1 MTVALKVHIALFLFI
16 AAIVAMAARLVQLE
30 VEEKDFLQDQGD
42 ARTIRM
48 QKINA
53 HRGMILDR
61 RGDPLAVSSPVV
73 SLWTNPAELP
83 SDEGRIRTL
92 ASGLGVTLDE
102 FESKMARATG
112 RNFVYLR
119 RRISPLEADL
129 ILSLGIPGVYGEKE
143 YHRFYPAGE
152 VAAHVVGFT
161 DIDDRGQ
168 EGIELSFDHWLKGE
182 PGKKKVLKNLYGEV
196 VKDLMPIAEAVPGR
210 ALQLSIDQRLQF
222 LAYRELKSAV
232 QQYEALS
239 GSMVLLDVHTGEIL
253 AMVNQP
259 SYNPNNRIQ
268 LDLGSVRNRAVT
280 DAFEPGSTVKPLTVA
295 IALQSGKPTD
305 FVVDT
310 HPGFMRVGNAVIR
323 DPRNRGELD
332 LGGIL
337 AHSSQVGISRLAL
350 MVNEYD
356 VWNLFQKLG
365 FGEVTGIGF
374 PGESSGFLPNRRRW
388 KDVERVT
395 FAYGYGLTVT
405 PLQLAQAYQTI
416 ASGGVKQSV
425 GLIKDPVLKSERVMT
440 EDIAVA
446 LQSML
451 HRVVTEGTGKKAAI
465 EAYEVAG
472 KTGTARKL
480 GERGY
485 DDQRH
490 IAFFA
495 GFAPLPSPRFVGVVV
510 INEPKTASV
519 GGGSI
524 AAPIFSRVMRSVL
537 RLNSVLPTFVQE
549 AV

>member
-1 MTVALKVHIALFLFI
+1 MTATLKVHIALFLFI
-16 AAIVAMAARLVQLE
+16 AAMVAMAARLVQLE
-30 VEEKDFLQDQGD
+30 VQEKDFLQDQGD

-83 SDEGRIRTL
+83 NDEGRIRTL

-102 FESKMARATG
+102 FKLKMARATG

-129 ILSLGIPGVYGEKE
+129 ILSLGISGVYGEKE

-365 FGEVTGIGF
+365 FGEVTGVGF

-416 ASGGVKQSV
+416 ASGGIKQSV
-425 GLIKDPVLKSERVMT
+425 SLIKDPTPKSERVMA
-440 EDIAVA
+440 EDIAVS

-524 AAPIFSRVMRSVL
+524 AAPIFSRVMPSVL